1 LVFYAGAQALFQ
13 ICSCGRFNLRLGPPF
28 AFLFTH
34 VFGWHYLFAT
44 GIAFLTAVSINYLLS
59 RRFVFKGTLRSVHAG
74 YVGFLSIAALGLLW
88 VTGLM
93 FVCVE
98 YLGWGYLP
106 DRVAV
111 AAVVG
116 IWNYLLNLYV
126 NFKVV
131 GMHRENQG

>member
-1 LVFYAGAQALFQ
+1 MRALKRFFKYALVGGSTFALD
-13 ICSCGRFNLRLGPPF
+13 LLLL
-28 AFLFTH
+28 FLFTH

-106 DRVAV
+106 ARVAV